1 MRYNQETLL
10 YSAVTPLFYCLSC
23 NHFNRCLIFELGR
36 YTLPLTSA
44 FFLDIKVVCI
54 VFIFIYNTKIKVIIE
69 LFLSFELVT
78 RINFKDVLIK
88 NKMLSAS
95 FKKKEGGQAYTFLLH
110 SNAGI
115 SLLILTLSSPCT
127 YHYGHFLCLLNLSFS
142 AN

>member
-1 MRYNQETLL
+1 MANLKVIRNLTAGKGPITMHHGPSRSPLRDEKNLPSKVYHILMRYNQETLL

-78 RINFKDVLIK
+78 RINFKD
-88 NKMLSAS
+88 
-95 FKKKEGGQAYTFLLH
+95 T
-110 SNAGI
+110 
-115 SLLILTLSSPCT
+115 C
-127 YHYGHFLCLLNLSFS
+127 
-142 AN
+142 